1 METERVQ
8 YKIGLAEKIVAVE
21 TPYTRSYRMCRDY
34 LTDGEPDIRVSIS
47 ETDIQHERDE
57 AEEIQTAGY
66 LETLAVYRKIAE
78 AMVDFDTFLMH
89 GAAVAVDGE
98 AYLFIAKSG
107 TGKTTHIR
115 KWLENLDNAVVV
127 NGDKPLVRADS
138 AGVTVFGTPWCGKE
152 NMNTNTSAHLKAII
166 VMERAEENA
175 MCRLTFSEAFPTLL
189 QQTYRPT
196 DVAKMKKTLSLL
208 SSLNHRVE
216 LFRFDFNNFKDD
228 AFSTAFDALTK

>member
-78 AMVDFDTFLMH
+78 AMVDARSCM
-89 GAAVAVDGE
+89 
-98 AYLFIAKSG
+98 S
-107 TGKTTHIR
+107 
-115 KWLENLDNAVVV
+115 
-127 NGDKPLVRADS
+127 
-138 AGVTVFGTPWCGKE
+138 
-152 NMNTNTSAHLKAII
+152 
-166 VMERAEENA
+166 
-175 MCRLTFSEAFPTLL
+175 
-189 QQTYRPT
+189 
-196 DVAKMKKTLSLL
+196 LSLKSL
-208 SSLNHRVE
+208 STFTSVPD
-216 LFRFDFNNFKDD
+216 LFSMKTE
-228 AFSTAFDALTK
+228 S